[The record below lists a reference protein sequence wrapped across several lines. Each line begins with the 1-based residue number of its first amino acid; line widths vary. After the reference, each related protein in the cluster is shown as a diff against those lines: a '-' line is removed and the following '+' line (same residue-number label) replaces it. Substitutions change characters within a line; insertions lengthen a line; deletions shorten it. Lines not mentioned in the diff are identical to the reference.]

1 MRNYLG
7 LFILL
12 LLLGCKSNTKQNDKS
27 TVESNKIE
35 DAYEDSDD
43 FDLSQFRDVTGLVD
57 AKAFHRLIQEDSSAF
72 IIDARPSDVW
82 ETEPH
87 IKGAH
92 DIKGSGHLAY
102 LIKGLDKKHR
112 MMVYCGE
119 EIHSPYVVKFL
130 VKSGFVNVYELKGG
144 LSAWKEKGFKL
155 VAKKKKLKRQ
165 FLG

>member
-1 MRNYLG
+1 MKNYFVI
-7 LFILL
+7 FILL
-12 LLLGCKSNTKQNDKS
+12 IFIGCKSNTKQDDKS
-27 TVESNKIE
+27 PLESNKIE
-35 DAYEDSDD
+35 DTYENSDD
-43 FDLSQFRDVTGLVD
+43 FDISQFRDVTGLVD
-57 AKAFHRLIQEDSSAF
+57 AKEFNRLLKEDTSAY

-82 ETEPH
+82 ETESH

-92 DIKGSGHLAY
+92 SIKGLGPLAY
-102 LIKGLDKKHR
+102 LVKSLGKKHR

-119 EIHSPYVVKFL
+119 EIHSPYLVKAL

-144 LSAWKEKGFKL
+144 LDAWNAEGFKL